1 MSTCPAAKSLKSW
14 MWVEYDEFVIYELP
28 LNAPERV
35 ERRQLFTLGRKHGP
49 VAVQE
54 DGTDDTTVDVCI
66 AASVSVS
73 ERFHPYC
80 QQSHIIKIHTSTNLL
95 VLICSLDN
103 VIPHFHQHTHT
114 HSKSPVPQPY
124 LAFLNFFS
132 HRLSSMS
139 FCVFVCECCT
149 AELLVFSSCL

>member
-1 MSTCPAAKSLKSW
+1 MEC
-14 MWVEYDEFVIYELP
+14 DEFVIYELP

-35 ERRQLFTLGRKHGP
+35 ECRQLFTLGRKHGP

-80 QQSHIIKIHTSTNLL
+80 QCDSPLPSTHTY
-95 VLICSLDN
+95 
-103 VIPHFHQHTHT
+103 T

-124 LAFLNFFS
+124 LAFLNFLS